1 MRRAPPL
8 WTSSKLREP
17 SFSSASSALASVEE
31 HATRLERSV
40 QQKWLEGETSVSE
53 MQKAVRQP
61 EEAQRERADTA
72 AAAHATILVTV
83 LEPRSLR
90 PS

>member
-1 MRRAPPL
+1 VRHSFAL
-8 WTSSKLREP
+8 KREC
-17 SFSSASSALASVEE
+17 SVQKKPAVHCGGCEFRTDISE
-31 HATRLERSV
+31 

-90 PS
+90 LS